1 LTAPTLAAITA
12 SRMHVTTVTRDGF
25 TLSAA
30 SKDGDAPCIM
40 EAMEMVHQLLIG
52 FGYNPDNVAE
62 VMVIQG
68 QQYIPEDPTQE
79 GNNESN

>member
-1 LTAPTLAAITA
+1 MTAPTLAAITA

-25 TLSAA
+25 TLSAS
-30 SKDGDAPCIM
+30 SKDGDAPCVM
-40 EAMEMVHQLLIG
+40 EAMEMVHQLLTG

-62 VMVIQG
+62 VMIIQG

-79 GNNESN
+79 GNHESN

>member
-1 LTAPTLAAITA
+1 
-12 SRMHVTTVTRDGF
+12 MHVTTVTRDGF

-30 SKDGDAPCIM
+30 SKGGDAPCVM
-40 EAMEMVHQLLIG
+40 EAMEMVHQLLTG

-62 VMVIQG
+62 VMIIQG

-79 GNNESN
+79 GNHESN

>member
-1 LTAPTLAAITA
+1 MTAPTLAAITA

-25 TLSAA
+25 TLSAS

-40 EAMEMVHQLLIG
+40 EALEMVHDLLIG

-62 VMVIQG
+62 CMVLQG

-79 GNNESN
+79 GNNELN

>member
-1 LTAPTLAAITA
+1 
-12 SRMHVTTVTRDGF
+12 MHVTTVTRDGF

-30 SKDGDAPCIM
+30 SKDGDAPCVM
-40 EAMEMVHQLLIG
+40 EAMEMVHQLLTG

-62 VMVIQG
+62 VMIIQG

-79 GNNESN
+79 GNHESN